1 MRTSAVEPWS
11 GAVLAALVTASTPA
25 SATPPIGA
33 TAKSPPVAAGID
45 REPPPPKRD
54 GPIHPPIRASYFAY
68 GAALTGDVLA
78 APGPTC
84 SGSTVGTSDRL
95 QPCILGSGG
104 GVVLR
109 AGYRAPGPWYV
120 GGAYQFT
127 RTESGNLYT
136 LPIMQQLRVEFR
148 YLLEMAYRTRP
159 YFIGGLGGVIYGNEW
174 GAETGGGHALAGVGF
189 EFEAARKVL
198 IGLTTSYQPVLLAG
212 FQDTAGIDRPVGLAH
227 YLRLAVHFEVRSQLT
242 R

>member
-1 MRTSAVEPWS
+1 M
-11 GAVLAALVTASTPA
+11 GAVLAAVMSTSGLA
-25 SATPPIGA
+25 AATPPGGA
-33 TAKSPPVAAGID
+33 AQVQAPPVAAGLD
-45 REPPPPKRD
+45 RDPTPAPD

-68 GAALTGDVLA
+68 GAALTGDALA

-84 SGSTVGTSDRL
+84 DGSSVAGSDRL

-127 RTESGNLYT
+127 RTDSGNLYT

-159 YFIGGLGGVIYGNEW
+159 FFIAGLGGTIYGNEW
-174 GAETGGGHALAGVGF
+174 GAETGGGHALIGAGV

-198 IGLTTSYQPVLLAG
+198 VGVTTSYQPVLLAG
-212 FQDTAGIDRPVGLAH
+212 FVDTAGIDRPVGLAH
-227 YLRLAVHFEVRSQLT
+227 YLRLAVHFEVRSQLS